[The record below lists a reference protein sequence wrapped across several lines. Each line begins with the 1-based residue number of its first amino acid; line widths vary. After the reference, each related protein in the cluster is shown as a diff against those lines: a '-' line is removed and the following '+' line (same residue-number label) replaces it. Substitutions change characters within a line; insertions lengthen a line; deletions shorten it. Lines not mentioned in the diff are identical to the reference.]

1 MRTVL
6 MPRENVES
14 TGQSTARAAERL
26 DWQKREQAD
35 FDELLSGLRESTGEA
50 LEAPLQSGEKELL
63 QELVQ
68 AIRTIRYGSIVLVMH
83 EGRVVE
89 VSKTVRIRR
98 SRMAQNEKE

>member
-1 MRTVL
+1 
-6 MPRENVES
+6 MPRETVGP
-14 TGQSTARAAERL
+14 TGQSTARAGERL
-26 DWQKREQAD
+26 DWQNKEQSE
-35 FDELLSGLRESTGEA
+35 FDELLSGLHQSAGGTLES
-50 LEAPLQSGEKELL
+50 PLQPGEKELL

-83 EGRVVE
+83 EGRLVE